1 MLPCCLI
8 LVSYLGFPYD
18 LVLLVVV
25 PLPCTV
31 GCLVRRGPRPLVTIS
46 LVAASSSA
54 PASST
59 SAVSTGTV
67 SALVAVVLVTPVLVA
82 PVLVPSVLVRG
93 CGLLLGGLWA
103 LWGWNGDLGCFH
115 GCLEFLDA

>member
-46 LVAASSSA
+46 LVAASST
-54 PASST
+54 P
-59 SAVSTGTV
+59 AVSTGTV
-67 SALVAVVLVTPVLVA
+67 PALVAVVLVT

-103 LWGWNGDLGCFH
+103 LWGWDGEGKNTSSQNGNNSHKDNK
-115 GCLEFLDA
+115 